1 MSSSKIPKESL
12 IIGHEYPQPDEV
24 QVAKFTVKLLQD
36 QMMKMYDE
44 KNLKQ
49 LRQIHPKMNGCVK
62 AEFIV
67 EPGIS
72 EELKVGIFKQAT
84 CYPAWLRFSNGS
96 THPLP
101 DWKKDI
107 RGFAIKIM
115 NVPGKKLIGEGCQDF
130 ILMNTKDFPSDS
142 VKKFADVLFVVTT
155 PFKIGTLFKKIK
167 IFFSNIPIVV
177 RGKMKAPVKMKH
189 PAEIPYFSTV
199 PYRFGD
205 ETKAVK
211 YAVFP
216 SKNNNLVITGSKS
229 KDLIRENLVATLQE
243 NELLFDFCVQFQ
255 SHPVKMPIEDPTVV
269 WNSDFEKVATIRIP
283 KQIFDTPEQNE
294 FGDNLS
300 FNVWHSLPEHR
311 PIGNFNRV
319 RKIIY
324 EEMYEFRH
332 KHNILDDLEPSAD
345 DSFFNDT
352 SIKNNME
359 RTPTN
364 ESIIKLMYKNFHD
377 NNIPAVL
384 AIFDKD
390 VIWERAGAPD
400 IPFSGKFS
408 GTQEMLKMFA
418 LTNENIEVK
427 SFVPVKFVSAGDTVV
442 VLGHD
447 EANVKPTG
455 KVYKTEWV
463 QAFTFKDGKV
473 IHVQVFLD
481 SLAIAK
487 AFQP

>member
-12 IIGHEYPQPDEV
+12 IIGHEYPQPDEE
-24 QVAKFTVKLLQD
+24 QTAKYTVKLLQD
-36 QMMKMYDE
+36 QMMKMYDD
-44 KNLKQ
+44 KKIKQ

-67 EPGIS
+67 EANLP
-72 EELKVGIFKQAT
+72 EELKVGLFKEAA

-107 RGFAIKIM
+107 RGFAIKLM
-115 NVPGKKLIGEGCQDF
+115 NVPGEKLIGKGSQDF

-155 PFKIGTLFKKIK
+155 PFKFSTLFKKIK

-177 RGKMKAPVKMKH
+177 RGKIKAPIKMKN

-205 ETKAVK
+205 ESQAVK

-216 SKNNNLVITGSKS
+216 SKNNQLLNTGSKG
-229 KDLIRENLVATLQE
+229 KDLIRENLVLTLL
-243 NELLFDFCVQFQ
+243 NHELVFDFCVQFQ
-255 SHPVKMPIEDPTVV
+255 SHPVKMPIEDPTVI

-283 KQIFDTPEQNE
+283 IQTFDTPEQNN

-324 EEMYEFRH
+324 EDMYEFRH
-332 KHNILDDLEPSAD
+332 KHNIMEDIEPEAD
-345 DSFFNDT
+345 DTFFNNT
-352 SIKNNME
+352 SINTTME
-359 RTPTN
+359 KTPTN
-364 ESIIKLMYKNFHD
+364 EEVIMQMYKDFAEK
-377 NNIPAVL
+377 NIPAVL
-384 AIFDKD
+384 ALFDKD
-390 VIWERAGAPD
+390 VVWERAGAPD
-400 IPFSGKFS
+400 IPFAGKFS

-418 LTNENIEVK
+418 ITNDSIEVK
-427 SFVPVKFVSAGDTVV
+427 SFVPVKFVSSGDTVV

-447 EANVKPTG
+447 EADVKPTG
-455 KVYKTEWV
+455 KTYKTEWV
-463 QAFTFKDGKV
+463 QAFTFKDQKI
-473 IHVQVFLD
+473 IHVQVYLD
-481 SLAIAK
+481 SLNIAK